1 MSPEKPQEEGWTKV
15 KGFDVPP
22 PRDAQALRNLTTTPM
37 DVHPRRI
44 DEDPPDGGFPGSSQ
58 VEKPEIKDD
67 TNIEDSVDA
76 PTLPLKDTKIV
87 ARPLN
92 DDEVSNPGYVH
103 LETAISNEFSS
114 HERIQVEWQGC
125 KFTVIFDDVWIQKDE
140 DTDECRW
147 LTLVHNLTNKPE
159 GPSWT
164 PPTSTSDKIVSLNI
178 QHNSTEYV
186 CSYFGLSLFVPVCN
200 LRLMVFLVSEILEDP
215 RTLGQH
221 KHT

>member
-1 MSPEKPQEEGWTKV
+1 MSADTPKEGGWTKV

-22 PRDAQALRNLTTTPM
+22 PRDAKDLRKLTTTPM
-37 DVHPRRI
+37 DTRPRGVN
-44 DEDPPDGGFPGSSQ
+44 EVLPDSGFPGSSQ
-58 VEKPEIKDD
+58 VDKPEIKDD
-67 TNIEDSVDA
+67 TNTENSVDA
-76 PTLPLKDTKIV
+76 PAPTPNVIV
-87 ARPLN
+87 AKPLSEE
-92 DDEVSNPGYVH
+92 EVNNPGYVH
-103 LETAISNEFSS
+103 LETAISSEFTN

-125 KFTVIFDDVWIQKDE
+125 KFTAIFDDVWLQQDE
-140 DTDECRW
+140 DTNESRW

-200 LRLMVFLVSEILEDP
+200 LRLMVFLISETIENP
-215 RTLGQH
+215 R
-221 KHT
+221 